1 MKKLSKQEPEGC
13 TFTPALSKLSR
24 KKADLLDT
32 TVQERLEKSLDLGKL
47 QDKFNQTF
55 DPKTGQELFTPKI
68 NRTILWK

>member
-1 MKKLSKQEPEGC
+1 M
-13 TFTPALSKLSR
+13 
-24 KKADLLDT
+24 LDT